1 MNVSDALWWSGF
13 GLGPFSPSSSLGRSL
28 GFRSLVSLVVR
39 WSGGSSPRLRF
50 ARRFVRFEVSRGG
63 LVALRKFVQ
72 RTSFLSCF
80 VTSCQQVTHVILS
93 VLWPRTTTISR
104 LVTMGPCENLNIMIH
119 GR

>member
-1 MNVSDALWWSGF
+1 MSLMLSGGLGVWS
-13 GLGPFSPSSSLGRSL
+13 GPFSPSSSLGRSL

-63 LVALRKFVQ
+63 LVALRKFVLSAS
-72 RTSFLSCF
+72 SFPGFCA
-80 VTSCQQVTHVILS
+80 SCQQVIHVILS
-93 VLWPRTTTISR
+93 VLWPRTMRSGR
-104 LVTMGPCENLNIMIH
+104 LVTMGPCENLNIMTH